1 MKKLWNQNRVLF
13 MLIMILII
21 CFVAILIVALTFFY
35 SKNVSNYGARL
46 DEIEKYPITD
56 KFKDTYKETV
66 LESEKVK
73 KVSLTI
79 QGRIIYINIKFDDSI
94 ELEDAKTVA
103 INSLDLFEDD
113 LLDYYDIEFYLIS
126 DNFTIFGAKN
136 AVIDHVSW
144 NNNREVIEEEEEETD
159 EN

>member
-13 MLIMILII
+13 MLVMILII

-35 SKNVSNYGARL
+35 SKNVSSYGSRL
-46 DEIEKYPITD
+46 DGIENYPIKE
-56 KFKDTYKETV
+56 KFKNSYKETV
-66 LESEKVK
+66 LENKNVK
-73 KVSLTI
+73 KVSITV

-103 INSLDLFEDD
+103 IKSLDLFDEK
-113 LLDYYDIEFYLIS
+113 LLSYYDIEFNLASNKFI
-126 DNFTIFGAKN
+126 IFGAKN

-144 NNNREVIEEEEEETD
+144 NNNKEVVKEEEETD
-159 EN
+159 EK

>member
-13 MLIMILII
+13 MLIIILIV

-35 SKNVSNYGARL
+35 SKNVSNYGSRL
-46 DEIEKYPITD
+46 DGIDDYPITE
-56 KFKDTYKETV
+56 KFKDSYKETV
-66 LESEKVK
+66 LESKSVK
-73 KVSLTI
+73 KVSITI
-79 QGRIIYINIKFDDSI
+79 KGRIIYINIKFDDTI

-113 LLDYYDIEFYLIS
+113 ILKFYDIEFNLTS

-136 AVIDHVSW
+136 AIIDHVSW
-144 NNNREVIEEEEEETD
+144 NNNREVVKEEEETD
-159 EN
+159 EK